1 MSKLIERPLR
11 DVLES
16 FAAPRPTP
24 RGGAGA
30 ALAGAVGA
38 SLFVMV
44 AGMPRTRRGGEA
56 DRQALDQ
63 VLRELRPSRDHLA
76 DLVDRDSEAYDAVV
90 AAHRLPKS
98 TPDEQAARTAAVQAA
113 LRGATEVPLDVM
125 RACQAVVHEG
135 TTVARHGNPA
145 AASDIGVALELLVA
159 ALRGAAANVRANL
172 ESVRDVGFAS
182 GARDEAERLERA
194 MELSIAEARQVLA
207 APA

>member
-1 MSKLIERPLR
+1 MSKLAEHSLR
-11 DVLES
+11 EVLES

-24 RGGAGA
+24 GGGAA
-30 ALAGAVGA
+30 SALAGALGA

-44 AGMPRTRRGGEA
+44 AGMPRTRTGDEA
-56 DRQALDQ
+56 GRQALEQ
-63 VLRELRPSRDHLA
+63 VLRELRLSRDHLTE
-76 DLVDRDSEAYDAVV
+76 LVDRDTEAYDAVV
-90 AAHRLPKS
+90 AAHRLPKG
-98 TPDEQAARTAAVQAA
+98 TPEEQGERTVAVQAA

-125 RACQAVVHEG
+125 RACHAVVHEG

-145 AASDIGVALELLVA
+145 AASDIGVALELLGA
-159 ALRGAAANVRANL
+159 ALRGAAANVRVNL

-194 MELSIAEARQVLA
+194 IEQVTAEARRALA

>member
-24 RGGAGA
+24 GGGAGA

-44 AGMPRTRRGGEA
+44 AGMPRTRTGSEA

-76 DLVDRDSEAYDAVV
+76 DLVDRDTEAYDAVV
-90 AAHRLPKS
+90 AAHRLPKG
-98 TPDEQAARTAAVQAA
+98 TPDEQAARAAAVQAA

-145 AASDIGVALELLVA
+145 AASDVGVALELLVA

-172 ESVRDVGFAS
+172 DSVRDVGFAS

-194 MELSIAEARQVLA
+194 MELSIAEARQALA

>member
-24 RGGAGA
+24 GGGAAA

-44 AGMPRTRRGGEA
+44 AGMPRTRGGGEA

-76 DLVDRDSEAYDAVV
+76 DLVDRDSESYDAVV
-90 AAHRLPKS
+90 AAHRLPKG
-98 TPDEQAARTAAVQAA
+98 TPDEQAARAAAVQAA

-145 AASDIGVALELLVA
+145 AASDVGVALELLVA

-172 ESVRDVGFAS
+172 DSVRDVGFAS

-194 MELSIAEARQVLA
+194 MELSIAEARQALA

>member
-24 RGGAGA
+24 GGGAAA

-44 AGMPRTRRGGEA
+44 AGMPRTRTGSEA

-76 DLVDRDSEAYDAVV
+76 DLVDRDTEAYDAVV
-90 AAHRLPKS
+90 AAHRLPKG

-145 AASDIGVALELLVA
+145 AASDVGVALELLVA

-172 ESVRDVGFAS
+172 DSVRDVGFAS

-194 MELSIAEARQVLA
+194 MELSIAEARQALA

>member
-16 FAAPRPTP
+16 FAAPLPSP
-24 RGGAGA
+24 GGGAAA

-44 AGMPRTRRGGEA
+44 AGMPRTRTGSEA

-76 DLVDRDSEAYDAVV
+76 DLVDRDTEAYDAVV
-90 AAHRLPKS
+90 AAHRLPKG

-145 AASDIGVALELLVA
+145 AASDVGVALELLVA

-172 ESVRDVGFAS
+172 DSVRDVGFAS

-194 MELSIAEARQVLA
+194 MELSIAEARQALA

>member
-1 MSKLIERPLR
+1 MSKLIEHPLR

-24 RGGAGA
+24 GGGAAA

-44 AGMPRTRRGGEA
+44 AGMPRTRTGGEA

-63 VLRELRPSRDHLA
+63 VLRELRLSRDHLA
-76 DLVDRDSEAYDAVV
+76 DLVDRDTEAYDAVV

-135 TTVARHGNPA
+135 TTVSRHGNPA
-145 AASDIGVALELLVA
+145 AASDVGVALELLAA

-194 MELSIAEARQVLA
+194 MELSIAEARQALA